1 MGKSIITIFFKVLNL
16 FNTKLSDD
24 SLAEI
29 LLAMP
34 RLTRLIRYDQFYDW
48 TRLIGY
54 NTAGHGWSF
63 FGRLTSVRPVKLT
76 GNSCTEVLV
85 ELARLEWKKIMP
97 KWSYLLLQGW
107 LFMRRI
113 SLDRR
118 LWGVPSASYPRLFP
132 FAKILLPRRVP
143 TGDGCKVLPIYQER
157 IFRLPRGLRH
167 RSAHNPFLVL
177 CTFLQQEVE

>member
-1 MGKSIITIFFKVLNL
+1 MLGCFYQRCPYIEVLQNWVWIQLIVMPHILGKVQCQIKEVC
-16 FNTKLSDD
+16 
-24 SLAEI
+24 
-29 LLAMP
+29 
-34 RLTRLIRYDQFYDW
+34 RLIEPCL
-48 TRLIGY
+48 LIGTREY
-54 NTAGHGWSF
+54 
-63 FGRLTSVRPVKLT
+63 V
-76 GNSCTEVLV
+76 
-85 ELARLEWKKIMP
+85 KKIMP

-177 CTFLQQEVE
+177 CSFLQSEVESIYNRRLVARH